1 LAEKDEKRK
10 KRPVVTSSPKI
21 PAPKRIPGGRPL
33 QPRYEKPEKPE
44 GTAGVAPSK
53 VEIPPPKPGKTPDRS
68 LSGHWVELREPEQK
82 KEKPKPNVKMNLL
95 AALVAGLITFGVLA
109 GVLWSQGFFGGGGGG
124 GGGGTASYDGT
135 YHADTTTVT
144 PIGTTYGS
152 GTFTV
157 TNGYVS
163 EGNFTGTVDASGY
176 FTGTMANVSPG
187 SPTLTMTGQFSLTS
201 TFTLYGSSGNT
212 SYTISAYKIA

>member
-1 LAEKDEKRK
+1 LKIKGRK
-10 KRPVVTSSPKI
+10 KRPVPTPSPKV

-33 QPRYEKPEKPE
+33 QPRYEKPKQPE
-44 GTAGVAPSK
+44 ATTGAAPSK
-53 VEIPPPKPGKTPDRS
+53 VELPPPKPGGLERLEDMGVIQHGETKPK
-68 LSGHWVELREPEQK
+68 EE
-82 KEKPKPNVKMNLL
+82 EKPKPQVNVKMNLL

-109 GVLWSQGFFGGGGGG
+109 GVLWSQGLIGGGGGGG

-135 YHADTTTVT
+135 YHADTTTVS
-144 PIGTTYGS
+144 PSGTVYGS

-163 EGNFTGTVDASGY
+163 EGNFNGTVNSSGY

-187 SPTLTMTGQFSLTS
+187 SPTLTMTGQFSLTG

-212 SYTISAYKIA
+212 SYTISAYKI

>member
-1 LAEKDEKRK
+1 MSLWANVILTIFIVA
-10 KRPVVTSSPKI
+10 VVVV
-21 PAPKRIPGGRPL
+21 
-33 QPRYEKPEKPE
+33 
-44 GTAGVAPSK
+44 VA
-53 VEIPPPKPGKTPDRS
+53 VGAVVVYR
-68 LSGHWVELREPEQK
+68 R
-82 KEKPKPNVKMNLL
+82 
-95 AALVAGLITFGVLA
+95 
-109 GVLWSQGFFGGGGGG
+109 GGG

-157 TNGYVS
+157 SNGYVS
-163 EGNFTGTVDASGY
+163 EPSGNFTGTVDSSGY

-187 SPTLTMTGQFSLTS
+187 SPTLTMTGQFSLTG

-212 SYTISAYKIA
+212 SFTVSAYKIG